1 MLRILPFLV
10 VFSIF
15 TTAFAFRAA
24 LKNDPPVTVVF
35 YNVENLFDTID
46 NPDFLDDD
54 FTPTGKLLWDS
65 KRYNKKLSDLARVLT
80 EAASPALPAAIG
92 LCEVENRSVVEDL
105 MKTEGLKKGRFK
117 IVHEESADARGIDV
131 AFAYDPGRMSKL
143 HHEKIRYA
151 FPFDTATTTRDI
163 LYVKMLAGADTLH
176 FFVNHWSS
184 RRGGQE
190 ESEAKRLVPANI
202 VRHRSDSLMGVDRN
216 ARIIIMGDFNDYPDN
231 RTMTEVLRS
240 VPRSG
245 SGLTNLTYNLHT
257 TGKGTYNYKGEWG
270 MLDQFIVSDGLL
282 NSTTGL
288 VCTDTAASIFKPD
301 WLLYTNERTGD
312 QSPSKTYGGEKYH
325 GGFSDHLPIVLRMN
339 AAIKK

>member
-46 NPDFLDDD
+46 TPDVIDED
-54 FTPTGKLLWDS
+54 FTPQGKLFWDS
-65 KRYNKKLSDLARVLT
+65 KRYDKKLKDLARVLT
-80 EAASPALPAAIG
+80 ESTSPLLPAAIG
-92 LCEVENRSVVEDL
+92 LCEVENRAVVEDL
-105 MKTEGLKKGRFK
+105 MKTDGLKKGRYR

-143 HHEKIRYA
+143 RHERIR
-151 FPFDTATTTRDI
+151 FTLPVDTAARTRDI
-163 LYVKMLAGADTLH
+163 LYIKMLVGADTLH
-176 FFVNHWSS
+176 FFVNHWPS

-202 VRHRSDSLMGVDRN
+202 IRHRSDSLMKVDKG
-216 ARIIIMGDFNDYPDN
+216 ARIVIMGDFNDYPDS

-240 VPRSG
+240 VPGSG
-245 SGLTNLTYNLHT
+245 SGLTNLTYGLHKA
-257 TGKGTYNYKGEWG
+257 GKGTYNYKGEWG

-282 NSTTGL
+282 NSKKGL
-288 VCTDTAASIFKPD
+288 TCTDTAASIFRPE
-301 WLLYTNERTGD
+301 WLLYTNEKSGE

-325 GGFSDHLPIVLRMN
+325 GGFSDHLPIVLRMSVAVKN
-339 AAIKK
+339 